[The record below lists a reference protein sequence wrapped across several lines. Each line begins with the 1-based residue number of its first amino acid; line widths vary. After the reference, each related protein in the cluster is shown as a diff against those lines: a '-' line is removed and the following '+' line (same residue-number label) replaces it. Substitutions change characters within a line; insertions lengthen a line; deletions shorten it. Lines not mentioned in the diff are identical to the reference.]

1 MIATGMKLSRAGSI
15 ISLICAVHCAL
26 TPVALLA
33 LPFLAAHYG
42 ISSGAYGAVFSP
54 ATEWVFLGVIIVVA
68 GFGVLV
74 TYPVH
79 RDRRPAVLTVA
90 GFLVL
95 LFVRLYLETGST
107 VEIAGDLIGA
117 ASIACGG
124 WINRVLCRCH
134 GCHETSSGQE
144 ASGNA
149 GERDRAFQ
157 SSEAG
162 A

>member
-1 MIATGMKLSRAGSI
+1 MIATGEKLSRVGSV

-79 RDRRPAVLTVA
+79 RDRQPVALTVA
-90 GFLVL
+90 GFIVL
-95 LFVRLYLETGST
+95 LAVHIWLDHGSA
-107 VEIAGDLIGA
+107 VKIAGDLIGA
-117 ASIACGG
+117 SSIAWAG
-124 WINRVLCRCH
+124 WINRSLCLCH
-134 GCHETSSGQE
+134 GCHDTK
-144 ASGNA
+144 
-149 GERDRAFQ
+149 
-157 SSEAG
+157 
-162 A
+162 

>member
-1 MIATGMKLSRAGSI
+1 MIAAGVKLSRAGSI

-42 ISSGAYGAVFSP
+42 ISSGAFGVVFSP
-54 ATEWVFLGVIIVVA
+54 ATEWVFLGVIIIVA

-90 GFLVL
+90 GFIVL
-95 LFVRLYLETGST
+95 LFVRLCLETGST

-134 GCHETSSGQE
+134 GCHETPSTQE
-144 ASGNA
+144 ASGSA
-149 GERDRAFQ
+149 GKRDRAFQ

>member
-124 WINRVLCRCH
+124 WINRALCRCRI
-134 GCHETSSGQE
+134 CRETSGQDVSGD
-144 ASGNA
+144 A
-149 GERDRAFQ
+149 GKRDRAVQ

>member
-1 MIATGMKLSRAGSI
+1 MIAAGVKLSRAGSI

-42 ISSGAYGAVFSP
+42 ISSGAFGVVFSP
-54 ATEWVFLGVIIVVA
+54 ATEWVFLGVIILVA

-74 TYPVH
+74 TYPLH

-90 GFLVL
+90 GFIVL
-95 LFVRLYLETGST
+95 LFVRLGLEHGSA
-107 VEIAGDLIGA
+107 VEMTGDLIGA

-124 WINRVLCRCH
+124 WINRALCRCH
-134 GCHETSSGQE
+134 VCRETSSSQE
-144 ASGNA
+144 VSGGA
-149 GERDRAFQ
+149 GERDRAVQ